1 MSIHQICILPQGFE
15 KKVIFSKIA
24 EILSNFYISVP
35 LYRVKSTF
43 KCEFPGGARRCEDGI
58 DIINSTLKMELNRLG
73 LVLRTAES
81 LSVFAFWKSAKLWE
95 TQQNSWNFHWQWH
108 QRSVHVVYSN
118 FYPIFY
124 PNFRISKK
132 SDTQIWSKFGSFGY
146 F

>member
-58 DIINSTLKMELNRLG
+58 DIINSALKMELNRLG

-81 LSVFAFWKSAKLWE
+81 LSVFAF
-95 TQQNSWNFHWQWH
+95 
-108 QRSVHVVYSN
+108 
-118 FYPIFY
+118 
-124 PNFRISKK
+124 
-132 SDTQIWSKFGSFGY
+132 
-146 F
+146 

>member
-1 MSIHQICILPQGFE
+1 MAFSIVILMLFFGHFCIFWIKSVYTPNLYFTTRIW

-108 QRSVHVVYSN
+108 HNFWDLSSTIYVVMRSA
-118 FYPIFY
+118 
-124 PNFRISKK
+124 
-132 SDTQIWSKFGSFGY
+132 
-146 F
+146 